1 MNSFMTG
8 KNVFFF
14 FFILIHFQCC
24 YPKNLWFSHC
34 NGKSQSEYCSFDWI
48 FFCYCWKVLI
58 SRLFINPLIERVSHH
73 TAQWKSNLK
82 SSWER
87 SIFQLIWK
95 FYVCH
100 VFDWIFFEVF
110 VRLIRTYQQ
119 LVNELKFS
127 SNYFPLWSRF

>member
-1 MNSFMTG
+1 MIFLLLSNPFPMLLSEKFMIFSLQW
-8 KNVFFF
+8 KKV
-14 FFILIHFQCC
+14 
-24 YPKNLWFSHC
+24 NL
-34 NGKSQSEYCSFDWI
+34 NCSFDWI

-58 SRLFINPLIERVSHH
+58 SRFFINPLIERVSHH